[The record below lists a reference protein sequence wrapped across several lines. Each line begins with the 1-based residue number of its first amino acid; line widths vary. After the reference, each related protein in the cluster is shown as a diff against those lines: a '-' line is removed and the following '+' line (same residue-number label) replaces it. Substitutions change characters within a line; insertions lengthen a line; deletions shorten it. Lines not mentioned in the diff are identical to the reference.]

1 MNFEELIEEYGDF
14 EVVPD
19 FKDLT
24 EEDVMRMRMS
34 QDVSISLEEEKLDS
48 EGNTQFRPWISNM
61 EFNELVEDLKGNGI
75 LSVFNSEDSDK
86 VIAAIEGLLTSDDE
100 YLDYKILNLP
110 YRYGENGKRRWDTI
124 YKADVPEKGKVIPAK
139 RLDEDKVLALAS
151 EKDAYGNG
159 ILNPRFVRQSIREQL
174 LAAQMDIYEML
185 WFVVHPKWLK
195 LFHLSKAAYKTPNID
210 LTRWTT
216 QFCVMRELSWFEEV
230 KGKHGEP
237 IWTIKSKLVPE
248 FDYKVDLGIFGT
260 YKLPYAIK
268 KPVRTDYSRFYVE
281 QRVLRAGSRKRKVQ
295 RPVKGESEEEK
306 AARLEKFAKV
316 NGIMVSIPNG
326 CVNPNLSGLK
336 DSEGN
341 PEAFM
346 APLVLF
352 GIRND
357 SESIKELE
365 KFLKFRIEEI
375 NKKSPEKIYLTPAIK
390 SLSRGASICGSF
402 GLPLPVFD
410 KRGRK
415 GKEYAGE
422 VFSPVVKGSDW
433 TGEPSKFLIRHYAAV
448 LNAMEQLDDSMSL
461 KEARFVF
468 NREVAIFKHK
478 CNCLWNEE
486 DPEARKRARELRTQ
500 VKTIKETLMTLKK
513 AAINSDS
520 PNRRAGFIKR
530 FNELNAQLKELN
542 KELRRFATLK
552 EAEKAFIRAKL
563 EEGRR
568 EVETKFPVFD
578 SEDDDDEEDDE
589 NFNYAQ
595 YFWNLAKG
603 SATVEG
609 VDFGAKRSELAT
621 TDSWGYWIEEAEFLE
636 AEELQIGQHPTV
648 KTIRRQS
655 VDTIHKTL
663 SSSSSNPKKKPC
675 DAAKQA
681 KPSHKPSIG
690 SGYGVP
696 AYKCRKAAAK
706 AKHKAETVK
715 VAAKNKNKTV
725 WYVPVKNGD
734 KTKWVRKTEDN

>member
-1 MNFEELIEEYGDF
+1 MVKIKNTGYYPVVGENMNFEELLEDYGDF

-24 EEDVMRMRMS
+24 EEDVVRMRMS
-34 QDVSISLEEEKLDS
+34 QDVAVSLEEEKLDS
-48 EGNTQFRPWISNM
+48 EGNTQFKPWISKS
-61 EFNELVEDLKGNGI
+61 EFNGLVEDLSGNGI
-75 LSVFNSEDSDK
+75 LSVFNSGHSDE
-86 VIAAIEGLLTSDDE
+86 VIAAIEGLLTSDSE

-124 YKADVPEKGKVIPAK
+124 YRADVPEKGKVISASK
-139 RLDEDKVLALAS
+139 LDNDRVLALAS

-159 ILNPRFVRQSIREQL
+159 ILNPRFTRKSIREQL
-174 LAAQMDIYEML
+174 LAAQMDIYDMI
-185 WFVVHPKWLK
+185 WFVIHPNWFK
-195 LFHLSKAAYKTPNID
+195 LLNLSQAAYRKPNID
-210 LTRWTT
+210 LTEWTT
-216 QFCVMRELSWFEEV
+216 THDV
-230 KGKHGEP
+230 KDEQGFTH
-237 IWTIKSKLVPE
+237 SSYKL
-248 FDYKVDLGIFGT
+248 DLGFGCSIEI
-260 YKLPYAIK
+260 PYAI
-268 KPVRTDYSRFYVE
+268 PTPIRDVFSEFYLE
-281 QRVLRAGSRKRKVQ
+281 QRVLRAGNRKRKVQ

-306 AARLEKFAKV
+306 VARLEKFAKV

-326 CVNPNLSGLK
+326 CLIPELSGLK

-341 PEAFM
+341 PERFM

-375 NKKSPEKIYLTPAIK
+375 NKKSGEKVYLNPAIG

-402 GLPLPVFD
+402 GLPLPVWD

-415 GKEYAGE
+415 GKEYPGE

-448 LNAMEQLDDSMSL
+448 LNGIDQLDDSMSL
-461 KEARFVF
+461 KEARFAF

-486 DPEARKRARELRTQ
+486 DPEARKKAGELRTQ
-500 VKTIKETLMTLKK
+500 VKTLKETLMTLKR

-530 FNELNAQLKELN
+530 FNEVNAQLKEVN

-552 EAEKAFIRAKL
+552 PAEKAFIRAKL

-578 SEDDDDEEDDE
+578 SEDDNDEEDSE
-589 NFNYAQ
+589 NFNYSQ
-595 YFWNLAKG
+595 YYWNLENG

-663 SSSSSNPKKKPC
+663 SSSSSNQVNKGAKTPKGIN
-675 DAAKQA
+675 
-681 KPSHKPSIG
+681 PSHKPSIG
-690 SGYGVP
+690 TGYGVP
-696 AYKCRKAAAK
+696 ADKCRMAAAK
-706 AKHKAETVK
+706 ARHKAEQREI
-715 VAAKNKNKTV
+715 AANKKNKTV
-725 WYVPVKNGD
+725 WYVPVKNGN
-734 KTKWVRKTEDN
+734 KTQWVRKTEDN

>member
-1 MNFEELIEEYGDF
+1 MNFEEILEDYGDF

-24 EEDVMRMRMS
+24 EEDVVRMRMS
-34 QDVSISLEEEKLDS
+34 QDVAVSLDEEKLDL
-48 EGNTQFRPWISNM
+48 EGNTQFRPWISKS
-61 EFNELVEDLKGNGI
+61 EFNGLVEDLSGNGI
-75 LSVFNSEDSDK
+75 LSVFNSGHSDE

-124 YKADVPEKGKVIPAK
+124 YRADVPEKGKVISASK
-139 RLDEDKVLALAS
+139 LDNDRVLALAS

-159 ILNPRFVRQSIREQL
+159 ILKPRFVRQSIREQI
-174 LAAQMDIYEML
+174 LAAQMDVYNMI
-185 WFVVHPKWLK
+185 WFVIHPKWLK
-195 LFHLSKAAYKTPNID
+195 LFNLSRAAYRKPNID
-210 LTRWTT
+210 FTEWKTT
-216 QFCVMRELSWFEEV
+216 HEV
-230 KGKHGEP
+230 KDEEGFTH
-237 IWTIKSKLVPE
+237 SSYKL
-248 FDYKVDLGIFGT
+248 DLGFGCSIEI
-260 YKLPYAIK
+260 PYAI
-268 KPVRTDYSRFYVE
+268 PTPIRDVFSEFYLE
-281 QRVLRAGSRKRKVQ
+281 QRVLRAGNRKRKVQ
-295 RPVKGESEEEK
+295 RPAKGESEEEK

-326 CVNPNLSGLK
+326 CLIPELSGLK

-341 PEAFM
+341 PERFM

-375 NKKSPEKIYLTPAIK
+375 NKKSDEKIYLNPAIG

-415 GKEYAGE
+415 GKEYPGE

-448 LNAMEQLDDSMSL
+448 LNAMEQLDNSMSL

-552 EAEKAFIRAKL
+552 EAEKAFVRAKL

-568 EVETKFPVFD
+568 EVETKFPVSIQRMITTKRTTRTSITLNTSGIWNTALLLSKEWI
-578 SEDDDDEEDDE
+578 SEP
-589 NFNYAQ
+589 N
-595 YFWNLAKG
+595 
-603 SATVEG
+603 
-609 VDFGAKRSELAT
+609 
-621 TDSWGYWIEEAEFLE
+621 
-636 AEELQIGQHPTV
+636 
-648 KTIRRQS
+648 
-655 VDTIHKTL
+655 
-663 SSSSSNPKKKPC
+663 
-675 DAAKQA
+675 
-681 KPSHKPSIG
+681 
-690 SGYGVP
+690 VP
-696 AYKCRKAAAK
+696 
-706 AKHKAETVK
+706 
-715 VAAKNKNKTV
+715 N
-725 WYVPVKNGD
+725 
-734 KTKWVRKTEDN
+734 

>member
-1 MNFEELIEEYGDF
+1 MVKTKNTGYYPVVGENMNFEEILEDYGDF
-14 EVVPD
+14 EVVTD

-34 QDVSISLEEEKLDS
+34 QDVSVSLEEEKLDS
-48 EGNTQFRPWISNM
+48 EGNTQFRPWISKS
-61 EFNELVEDLKGNGI
+61 EFNELVEDLAGNGI
-75 LSVFNSEDSDK
+75 LSVFDSEYSDE
-86 VIAAIEGLLTSDDE
+86 VIAAIEGLVDSDDE
-100 YLDYKILNLP
+100 FLDYAIVNLP
-110 YRYGENGKRRWDTI
+110 YRYGENGKKRWDCI
-124 YKADVPEKGKVIPAK
+124 LRADVPEKGKVISNK
-139 RLDEDKVLALAS
+139 VLDNDRVLALAS

-159 ILNPRFVRQSIREQL
+159 ILKPRFVRQSIREQL
-174 LAAQMDIYEML
+174 LAAQMDVYNMI
-185 WFVVHPKWLK
+185 WFVIHPKWLK
-195 LFHLSKAAYKTPNID
+195 LFNLSRAAYRKPNID
-210 LTRWTT
+210 FTEWKTT
-216 QFCVMRELSWFEEV
+216 HEV
-230 KGKHGEP
+230 KDEEGFTH
-237 IWTIKSKLVPE
+237 SS
-248 FDYKVDLGIFGT
+248 YKVDVGFGCSIEI
-260 YKLPYAIK
+260 PYAI
-268 KPVRTDYSRFYVE
+268 PTPIREVFHEFYLE
-281 QRVLRAGSRKRKVQ
+281 QRVLRAGNRKRKTQ

-326 CVNPNLSGLK
+326 CLIPKLSGLK

-341 PEAFM
+341 PERFM

-352 GIRND
+352 GIRD
-357 SESIKELE
+357 ESESVKELE

-375 NKKSPEKIYLTPAIK
+375 NKKSDEKIYLNPAIG
-390 SLSRGASICGSF
+390 SLSRGASVCGSF
-402 GLPLPVFD
+402 GLPLPSWD

-415 GKEYAGE
+415 GKAFPGE
-422 VFSPVVKGSDW
+422 VFYPVVKGSDW

-448 LNAMEQLDDSMSL
+448 LHAAECLENSMSL
-461 KEARFVF
+461 KEARFTF
-468 NREVAIFKHK
+468 NREIAIFKHK

-486 DPEARKRARELRTQ
+486 DPEAQKKAKSLRKEVMSLKKSMIA
-500 VKTIKETLMTLKK
+500 LKK

-520 PNRRAGFIKR
+520 PARRAELINM
-530 FNELNAQLKELN
+530 FNERNAKLKELN

-552 EAEKAFIRAKL
+552 EAEKSFIRAKL

-595 YFWNLAKG
+595 YYWNLENG

-636 AEELQIGQHPTV
+636 AEELEIGQHPTV

-663 SSSSSNPKKKPC
+663 SSPSSSSNSSSSSELKNKNKNY
-675 DAAKQA
+675 A
-681 KPSHKPSIG
+681 PSIG
-690 SGYGVP
+690 AGYGVP
-696 AYKCRKAAAK
+696 ADKCRMAAAK
-706 AKHKAETVK
+706 ARHKAETNK
-715 VAAKNKNKTV
+715 VAAKKENKTV

>member
-48 EGNTQFRPWISNM
+48 EGNTQFRPWISKS
-61 EFNELVEDLKGNGI
+61 EFNGLVEDLAGNGI
-75 LSVFNSEDSDK
+75 LSVFDSEHSEE
-86 VIAAIEGLLTSDDE
+86 VIASIEGLLTSE
-100 YLDYKILNLP
+100 SEFLEYKILNLP
-110 YRYGENGKRRWDTI
+110 YRYGENGKRRWDAI
-124 YKADVPEKGKVIPAK
+124 YRADVPEKGKVISNK
-139 RLDEDKVLALAS
+139 VLDNDKVLSLAS
-151 EKDAYGNG
+151 NKDAYGNG
-159 ILNPRFVRQSIREQL
+159 VLNPRFVRKSIKEQL
-174 LAAQMDIYEML
+174 LAAQMDIYDMI
-185 WFVVHPKWLK
+185 WFRIHPKWLK
-195 LFHLSKAAYKTPNID
+195 LFHLSQAAYKTSNID
-210 LTRWTT
+210 LTEWKTT
-216 QFCVMRELSWFEEV
+216 HEV
-230 KGKHGEP
+230 KDEEGFVH
-237 IWTIKSKLVPE
+237 SSYKL
-248 FDYKVDLGIFGT
+248 DLGFGCSIEI
-260 YKLPYAIK
+260 PYAI
-268 KPVRTDYSRFYVE
+268 PTPIRDVFSEFYLE
-281 QRVLRAGSRKRKVQ
+281 QRVLRAGNRKRKVQ
-295 RPVKGESEEEK
+295 RPAKGESEEEK

-326 CVNPNLSGLK
+326 CLIPKLSGLK
-336 DSEGN
+336 DSDGN
-341 PEAFM
+341 PERFM

-375 NKKSPEKIYLTPAIK
+375 NKKSDEKIYLNPAIG

-415 GKEYAGE
+415 GKEYPGE

-448 LNAMEQLDDSMSL
+448 LNAMEQLDNSMSL

-486 DPEARKRARELRTQ
+486 DPDARKKARELRTQ
-500 VKTIKETLMTLKK
+500 VKTIKESLMTLKK

-552 EAEKAFIRAKL
+552 EAEKAFVRAKL

-578 SEDDDDEEDDE
+578 SEDDNDEEDDE
-589 NFNYAQ
+589 NFNYTQ
-595 YFWNLAKG
+595 YYWNLEYG

-621 TDSWGYWIEEAEFLE
+621 TNSWGYWIEEAEFLE

-663 SSSSSNPKKKPC
+663 SSPSSSSSS
-675 DAAKQA
+675 
-681 KPSHKPSIG
+681 SHSSGLENKNKNHAPSIG
-690 SGYGVP
+690 TGYGVP

-706 AKHKAETVK
+706 ARHKAETAK
-715 VAAKNKNKTV
+715 VAAKKGNKTV